1 MNRKISLGAAVAFVL
16 IAAAVAVCVTM
27 YLSRDTFNRKISN
40 VEQQEQMYQ
49 KIQKI
54 DEVVSDNSLYNV
66 DSETLLNAIGQGVV
80 SGIGDPYAVYYS
92 SSQYQKLLD
101 QQSGDAV
108 GIGVV
113 LQEDSSGDY
122 AAIVQVYSDSPAESA
137 GLRQGDLILEVDGT
151 STRDLELAQ
160 VSDALIGEKGTTVN
174 LTYRRNGSDATVEI
188 TRRQYSQSSVT
199 SQVLDGEIGY
209 LRITSFESN
218 TPSSLNDALNDLQ
231 AQEVR
236 GLVFDLRDN
245 AGGDTNSCMECLDQL
260 LPEGVLGYSRTSD
273 GKRQILAT
281 SDSSE
286 VDLPMAV
293 LVNEN
298 TASMA
303 ELFAAVV
310 RDYEKG
316 DLVGNTTYGKGVLQ
330 TLYPLDDGSA
340 VQLTTAYF
348 DPPASENFDGVGL
361 TPDYEVDLGRDGN
374 NGFLGW
380 RRSIRESSIGPAFLL
395 DLKSKT

>member
-27 YLSRDTFNRKISN
+27 FLSRDTFNRKISN

-160 VSDALIGEKGTTVN
+160 VSDVLIGEKGTTVN

-218 TPSSLNDALNDLQ
+218 TPSLLNDALNDLQ

-348 DPPASENFDGVGL
+348 DPPASANFDGVGL
-361 TPDYEVDLGRDGN
+361 TPDYEVDLGRDQLATMGSLD
-374 NGFLGW
+374 GDDQLEKAVSVL
-380 RRSIRESSIGPAFLL
+380 RSSWI
-395 DLKSKT
+395 

>member
-27 YLSRDTFNRKISN
+27 FLSRDTFNRKISN

-66 DSETLLNAIGQGVV
+66 DGETLLNAIGQGVV

-101 QQSGDAV
+101 QQNGDAV
-108 GIGVV
+108 GIGVS

-122 AAIVQVYSDSPAESA
+122 AVVVQVYQDSPAESA
-137 GLRQGDLILEVDGT
+137 GLRQGDLILAVDGT
-151 STRDLELAQ
+151 STRDLDLAE
-160 VSDALIGEKGTTVN
+160 VTDALIGEKGTSVS
-174 LTYRRNGSDATVEI
+174 LTYRRNGSDSTVEI
-188 TRRQYSQSSVT
+188 TRRQFSQSSVT
-199 SQVLDGEIGY
+199 FQVVDGDIGY
-209 LRITSFESN
+209 LRISSFEED
-218 TPSSLNDALNDLQ
+218 TPSLFNDALNDLQ
-231 AQEVR
+231 AQQVR
-236 GLVFDLRDN
+236 GLVIDLRDN

-273 GKRQILAT
+273 GQRQILAT

-293 LVNEN
+293 LVNGN

-303 ELFAAVV
+303 ELFAVAV

-330 TLYPLDDGSA
+330 TLYTLDDGSA

-361 TPDYEVDLGRDGN
+361 TPDYEVDLGRDQLATIGSLD
-374 NGFLGW
+374 GDDQLEKAVSVL
-380 RRSIRESSIGPAFLL
+380 RSSWI
-395 DLKSKT
+395 

>member
-122 AAIVQVYSDSPAESA
+122 TAIVQVYSDSPAESA
-137 GLRQGDLILEVDGT
+137 
-151 STRDLELAQ
+151 
-160 VSDALIGEKGTTVN
+160 
-174 LTYRRNGSDATVEI
+174 
-188 TRRQYSQSSVT
+188 
-199 SQVLDGEIGY
+199 
-209 LRITSFESN
+209 TSFS
-218 TPSSLNDALNDLQ
+218 
-231 AQEVR
+231 
-236 GLVFDLRDN
+236 
-245 AGGDTNSCMECLDQL
+245 
-260 LPEGVLGYSRTSD
+260 
-273 GKRQILAT
+273 
-281 SDSSE
+281 
-286 VDLPMAV
+286 
-293 LVNEN
+293 
-298 TASMA
+298 
-303 ELFAAVV
+303 
-310 RDYEKG
+310 
-316 DLVGNTTYGKGVLQ
+316 
-330 TLYPLDDGSA
+330 
-340 VQLTTAYF
+340 
-348 DPPASENFDGVGL
+348 
-361 TPDYEVDLGRDGN
+361 
-374 NGFLGW
+374 
-380 RRSIRESSIGPAFLL
+380 
-395 DLKSKT
+395 

>member
-122 AAIVQVYSDSPAESA
+122 AAIVQVYPDSPAESA

-218 TPSSLNDALNDLQ
+218 TPSLLNDALNDLQ

-361 TPDYEVDLGRDGN
+361 TPDYEVDLGRDQLATMGSLD
-374 NGFLGW
+374 GDDQLEKAVSVL
-380 RRSIRESSIGPAFLL
+380 RSSWI
-395 DLKSKT
+395 

>member
-27 YLSRDTFNRKISN
+27 FLSRDTFNRKISN

-66 DSETLLNAIGQGVV
+66 DGETLLNAIGQGVV

-108 GIGVV
+108 GIGVS

-122 AAIVQVYSDSPAESA
+122 AVVVQVYQDSPAESA
-137 GLRQGDLILEVDGT
+137 GLRQGDLILAVDGT
-151 STRDLELAQ
+151 STRDLDLAE
-160 VSDALIGEKGTTVN
+160 VTDALIGEKGTSVS
-174 LTYRRNGSDATVEI
+174 LTYRRNGSDSTVDI
-188 TRRQYSQSSVT
+188 TRRQFSQSSVT
-199 SQVLDGEIGY
+199 FQVVDGDIGY
-209 LRITSFESN
+209 LRISSFEED
-218 TPSSLNDALNDLQ
+218 TPSLFNDALNDLQ
-231 AQEVR
+231 AQQVR
-236 GLVFDLRDN
+236 GLVIDLRDN

-260 LPEGVLGYSRTSD
+260 LPEGVLGYSRTGD
-273 GKRQILAT
+273 GQRQILAT

-293 LVNEN
+293 LVNGN

-303 ELFAAVV
+303 ELFAVAV

-330 TLYPLDDGSA
+330 TLYTLDDGSA

-361 TPDYEVDLGRDGN
+361 TPDYEVDLGRDQLATIGSLD
-374 NGFLGW
+374 GDDQLEKAVSVL
-380 RRSIRESSIGPAFLL
+380 RSSWI
-395 DLKSKT
+395 

>member
-1 MNRKISLGAAVAFVL
+1 MNRKISLGAALAFVI

-27 YLSRDTFNRKISN
+27 LVSRDTFNRKISN

-54 DEVVSDNSLYNV
+54 DEVVSDNSLYDV
-66 DSETLLNAIGQGVV
+66 DGETLLNAIGQGVV
-80 SGIGDPYAVYYS
+80 SGIGDPYAVYYT

-108 GIGVV
+108 GIGVS
-113 LQEDSSGDY
+113 LQEDTSGDY
-122 AAIVQVYSDSPAESA
+122 AAVVQVYQDSPAESA
-137 GLRQGDLILEVDGT
+137 GLRQGDLIVEVDGV
-151 STRDLELAQ
+151 SVRDLDLSQ
-160 VSDALIGEKGTTVN
+160 VSDALIGEKGTTVS
-174 LTYRRNGSDATVEI
+174 LTYRRDGSDATVEI

-199 SQVLDGEIGY
+199 YQVVDGDIGY
-209 LRITSFESN
+209 LRISSFEED
-218 TPSSLNDALNDLQ
+218 TPSQLNDALNDLQ

-236 GLVFDLRDN
+236 GLVIDVRNN
-245 AGGDTNSCMECLDQL
+245 AGGDTNSCTQCLDQL
-260 LPEGVLGYSRTSD
+260 LPEGVLGYSRSAD
-273 GKRQILAT
+273 GQRQILAT
-281 SDSSE
+281 SDASQI
-286 VDLPMAV
+286 DLPMAV

-303 ELFAAVV
+303 ELFAAAI
-310 RDYEKG
+310 RDYDKG

-348 DPPASENFDGVGL
+348 DPPASDNFDGAGL
-361 TPDYEVDLGRDGN
+361 IPDYEVDLGRDQQATMGSVD
-374 NGFLGW
+374 GDDQLEKAVSVL
-380 RRSIRESSIGPAFLL
+380 RSSWL
-395 DLKSKT
+395 

>member
-218 TPSSLNDALNDLQ
+218 TPSLLNDALNDLQ

-310 RDYEKG
+310 RDYAKG

-361 TPDYEVDLGRDGN
+361 TPDYEVDLGRDQLATMGSLD
-374 NGFLGW
+374 GDDQLEKAVSVL
-380 RRSIRESSIGPAFLL
+380 RSSWI
-395 DLKSKT
+395 

>member
-27 YLSRDTFNRKISN
+27 YLSRDTFNRKTSN

-218 TPSSLNDALNDLQ
+218 TPSLLNDALNDLQ

-293 LVNEN
+293 LVNGN

-303 ELFAAVV
+303 ELFAVAV

-330 TLYPLDDGSA
+330 TLYTLDDGSA

-361 TPDYEVDLGRDGN
+361 TPDYEVDLGRDQLATIGSLD
-374 NGFLGW
+374 GDDQLEKAVSVL
-380 RRSIRESSIGPAFLL
+380 RSSWI
-395 DLKSKT
+395 

>member
-27 YLSRDTFNRKISN
+27 FLSRDTFNRKISN

-66 DSETLLNAIGQGVV
+66 DGETLLNAIGQGVV

-101 QQSGDAV
+101 QQNGDAV
-108 GIGVV
+108 GIGVS

-122 AAIVQVYSDSPAESA
+122 AVVVQVYQDSPAESA
-137 GLRQGDLILEVDGT
+137 GLRQGDLILAVDGT
-151 STRDLELAQ
+151 STRDLDLAE
-160 VSDALIGEKGTTVN
+160 VTDALIGEKGTSVS
-174 LTYRRNGSDATVEI
+174 LTYRRNGSDSTVEI
-188 TRRQYSQSSVT
+188 TRRQFSQSSVT
-199 SQVLDGEIGY
+199 FQVVDGDIGY
-209 LRITSFESN
+209 LRISSFEED
-218 TPSSLNDALNDLQ
+218 TPSLFNDALNDLQ
-231 AQEVR
+231 AQQVR
-236 GLVFDLRDN
+236 GLVIDLRDN

-273 GKRQILAT
+273 GQRQILAT

-293 LVNEN
+293 LVNGN

-303 ELFAAVV
+303 ELFAVAV

-330 TLYPLDDGSA
+330 TLYTLDDGSA

-348 DPPASENFDGVGL
+348 DPPASENFDGFGL
-361 TPDYEVDLGRDGN
+361 TPDYEVDLGRDQLATIGSLD
-374 NGFLGW
+374 GDDQLEKAVSVL
-380 RRSIRESSIGPAFLL
+380 RSSWI
-395 DLKSKT
+395 

>member
-218 TPSSLNDALNDLQ
+218 TPSLLNDALNDLQ

-293 LVNEN
+293 LVNGN

-303 ELFAAVV
+303 ELFAVAV

-330 TLYPLDDGSA
+330 TLYTLDDGSA

-361 TPDYEVDLGRDGN
+361 TPDYEVDLGRDQLATIGSLD
-374 NGFLGW
+374 GDDQLEKAVSVL
-380 RRSIRESSIGPAFLL
+380 RSSWI
-395 DLKSKT
+395 

>member
-1 MNRKISLGAAVAFVL
+1 MNQKISLGAAVAFVL

-27 YLSRDTFNRKISN
+27 FLSRDTFNRKISN

-66 DSETLLNAIGQGVV
+66 DGETLLNAIGQGVV

-101 QQSGDAV
+101 QQNGDAV
-108 GIGVV
+108 GIGVS

-122 AAIVQVYSDSPAESA
+122 AVVVQVYQDSPAESA
-137 GLRQGDLILEVDGT
+137 GLRQGDLILAVDGT
-151 STRDLELAQ
+151 STRDLDLAE
-160 VSDALIGEKGTTVN
+160 VTDALIGEKGTSVS
-174 LTYRRNGSDATVEI
+174 LTYRRNGSDSTVEI
-188 TRRQYSQSSVT
+188 TRRQFSQSSVT
-199 SQVLDGEIGY
+199 FQVVDGDIGY
-209 LRITSFESN
+209 LRISSFEED
-218 TPSSLNDALNDLQ
+218 TPSLFNDALNDLQ
-231 AQEVR
+231 AQQVR
-236 GLVFDLRDN
+236 GLVIDLRDN

-273 GKRQILAT
+273 GQRQILAT

-293 LVNEN
+293 LVNGN

-303 ELFAAVV
+303 ELFAVAV

-316 DLVGNTTYGKGVLQ
+316 DLVGKPAYGKGVLP
-330 TLYPLDDGSA
+330 TLYTLDDGSA

-361 TPDYEVDLGRDGN
+361 TPDYEVDLGRDQLATIGSLD
-374 NGFLGW
+374 GDDQLEKAVSVL
-380 RRSIRESSIGPAFLL
+380 RSSWI
-395 DLKSKT
+395 

>member
-174 LTYRRNGSDATVEI
+174 LTYRRNGSDSTVEI

-218 TPSSLNDALNDLQ
+218 TPSLLNDALNDLQ

-361 TPDYEVDLGRDGN
+361 TPDYEVDLGRDQLATMGSLD
-374 NGFLGW
+374 GDDQLEKAVSVL
-380 RRSIRESSIGPAFLL
+380 RSSWI
-395 DLKSKT
+395 

>member
-1 MNRKISLGAAVAFVL
+1 MAFVL

-199 SQVLDGEIGY
+199 SQVLDGEIGC

-218 TPSSLNDALNDLQ
+218 TPSLLNDALNDLQ

-310 RDYEKG
+310 RDYAKG

-361 TPDYEVDLGRDGN
+361 TPDYEVDLGRDQLATMGSLD
-374 NGFLGW
+374 GDDQLEKAVSVL
-380 RRSIRESSIGPAFLL
+380 RSSWI
-395 DLKSKT
+395 